1 MEVTGL
7 EKIMKK
13 IQKDK
18 TSQTVVAEM
27 RDEYRLDY
35 AKARPNRFADRM
47 EKCGGGCT
55 RSRCGGSIRHPETV
69 NKVLRALIGAM
80 PNIAK
85 LKPGEK
91 STA

>member
-1 MEVTGL
+1 
-7 EKIMKK
+7 MKK

-47 EKCGGGCT
+47 DKNVVVVALDPDVAELFDT
-55 RSRCGGSIRHPETV
+55 PETV

-80 PNIAK
+80 PNITR
-85 LKPGEK
+85 LKPDEK

>member
-1 MEVTGL
+1 
-7 EKIMKK
+7 MKK

-47 EKCGGGCT
+47 DKNVVVVALDPDVAKVFDT
-55 RSRCGGSIRHPETV
+55 PETV

-80 PNIAK
+80 PNIAR
-85 LKPGEK
+85 LKPDEK

>member
-1 MEVTGL
+1 
-7 EKIMKK
+7 MKK

-18 TSQTVVAEM
+18 TSRTAVAEM

-35 AKARPNRFADRM
+35 AKARPNRFAGRM
-47 EKCGGGCT
+47 DKNVVVVALDPDVAEIFDT
-55 RSRCGGSIRHPETV
+55 PETV
-69 NKVLRALIGAM
+69 NRVLRALIGTM

-85 LKPGEK
+85 LKPDEK